1 MSKDMKR
8 LQLRL
13 PSNNPIF
20 MVNSEERSKKADEWL
35 QMGAKIERLELAIVK
50 LERLLSQNSYVH
62 QPEIPK
68 DKKKEMEKRDIRLI
82 KSILGED

>member
-13 PSNNPIF
+13 PSDNPIF

-35 QMGAKIERLELAIVK
+35 QMGAKIERLELAIKK
-50 LERLLSQNSYVH
+50 LEKLLSQSGNV